1 MARVAGLCE
10 LLLLLLLA
18 TATASAATPLGRKG
32 GHEAD
37 DDGELELAAKNENDG
52 VVAAAGSRT
61 SAGRYAVIF
70 DAGST
75 GSRVHVFKFDKKLHL
90 VQIGDDI
97 EFFAKVYIYIY
108 LCSVFPSIFCHARSE
123 DQSALGLV

>member
-1 MARVAGLCE
+1 MARVAAGLAAL

-18 TATASAATPLGRKG
+18 SASSSPLGRKG
-32 GHEAD
+32 GHAAD
-37 DDGELELAAKNENDG
+37 DDGELEPAAKNENNL
-52 VVAAAGSRT
+52 AAASRSS

-75 GSRVHVFKFDKKLHL
+75 GSRVHVFKFDKKLDI

-97 EFFAKVYIYIY
+97 EFFAKVYYA
-108 LCSVFPSIFCHARSE
+108 VFPLILLPDRN
-123 DQSALGLV
+123 

>member
-1 MARVAGLCE
+1 MVRVAAGLAA

-18 TATASAATPLGRKG
+18 SASGSASASSLGRKG
-32 GHEAD
+32 GHAAD
-37 DDGELELAAKNENDG
+37 NDGELKPAAKNENNL
-52 VVAAAGSRT
+52 AAAARSS

-75 GSRVHVFKFDKKLHL
+75 GSRVHVFKFDKKLDL

-97 EFFAKVYIYIY
+97 EFFAKVYTMQY
-108 LCSVFPSIFCHARSE
+108 FH
-123 DQSALGLV
+123 